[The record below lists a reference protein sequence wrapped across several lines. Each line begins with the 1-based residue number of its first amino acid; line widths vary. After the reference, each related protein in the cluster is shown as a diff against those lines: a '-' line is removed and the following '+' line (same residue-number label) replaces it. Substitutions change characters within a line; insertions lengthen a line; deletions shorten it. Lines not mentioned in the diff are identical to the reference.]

1 MAEISSVPMPGAMS
15 NRKDL
20 SRVQK
25 IQRNAKIQNAPGG
38 QYGARNDLQTLAQ
51 GAPAPQ
57 TASATSANPA
67 MSMGSIPVGQPQG
80 LPQGAGIQSQ
90 GAFAP
95 DTSGNPI
102 THGAPGNTAGGGP
115 EVLGQPV
122 DTPDNGEILARAMY
136 LKNPTPQLRM
146 IVEAY
151 NEARQ

>member
-1 MAEISSVPMPGAMS
+1 MPGGLS
-15 NRKDL
+15 NRTDL

-38 QYGARNDLQTLAQ
+38 QYGQRNDLQTLAQ
-51 GAPAPQ
+51 GAPAPE
-57 TASATSANPA
+57 TASAVSANPA
-67 MSMGSIPVGQPQG
+67 MSFTAAPAGAPQG
-80 LPQGAGIQSQ
+80 LPQGAAIQSQ
-90 GAFAP
+90 SAFAP

-102 THGAPGNTAGGGP
+102 THGAPGDTAGAGP

-136 LKNPTPQLRM
+136 LKNPTPQLRL